1 MAKTI
6 AIKLRYE
13 DFTTVNRAF
22 TLPQFGSSDFTFFFH
37 AKRLMLSAMDRRVGI
52 RLIGVKLSSFD
63 NVYQAE
69 LFDEEKQLKR
79 YGRLVVIDQIRR
91 RFGFNSLL
99 MGESVYL
106 AGKE

>member
-1 MAKTI
+1 
-6 AIKLRYE
+6 
-13 DFTTVNRAF
+13 
-22 TLPQFGSSDFTFFFH
+22 
-37 AKRLMLSAMDRRVGI
+37 MDRRVGI